1 VRVVDVE
8 AVVGT
13 PGKVFEEG
21 KGAAEPARSAVPPV
35 AERLRLAGPVRVM
48 GIEAV
53 AFLKLWGDLVKLY
66 TSTLATMFE
75 ETSIST
81 LVRVP
86 SDGLN

>member
-8 AVVGT
+8 AVVGS
-13 PGKVFEEG
+13 PGKVFKPG
-21 KGAAEPARSAVPPV
+21 TAEPARPAVPPV

-53 AFLKLWGDLVKLY
+53 ALVKLWGDPEKLY

>member
-8 AVVGT
+8 AVVGSPDKVSVA
-13 PGKVFEEG
+13 PGST
-21 KGAAEPARSAVPPV
+21 EPAWPAVVPV

-53 AFLKLWGDLVKLY
+53 ASVKLWVVDSELN

-75 ETSIST
+75 VTSIST
-81 LVRVP
+81 RVRVR

>member
-13 PGKVFEEG
+13 PGKVFKPG
-21 KGAAEPARSAVPPV
+21 SAEPAWPAVTPI
-35 AERLRLAGPVRVM
+35 AERLLRLAGPVRVM

-53 AFLKLWGDLVKLY
+53 ALVKLWGDPDKLY